1 MDSPDSNLLRG
12 MILPRAIPA
21 MSGMI
26 ASISVMRCCFR
37 NSSMSCMIVLSVF
50 ARTGLGVRGGGGYRA
65 VAGPGAHSI
74 AACIAERPEDR
85 GGQRV
90 ARVLPLGV
98 PLHTQSEGARILDA
112 HRFDQSVRRS
122 GFGHEAVAQPL
133 DALSMQGIHPRLV
146 RPRCE
151 ALQQAV

>member
-50 ARTGLGVRGGGGYRA
+50 ARTSSGVRGGGCRA
-65 VAGPGAHSI
+65 IAGPGAHSI

-90 ARVLPLGV
+90 VRVLPLGV
-98 PLHTQSEGARILDA
+98 PLHTQSEGTRIPDA
-112 HRFDQSVRRS
+112 HR
-122 GFGHEAVAQPL
+122 L
-133 DALSMQGIHPRLV
+133 D
-146 RPRCE
+146 
-151 ALQQAV
+151 